1 MIEVSMSE
9 RNPNAPEKAYS
20 VGTLVRAWAG
30 ILALSVLLYGIFLL
44 KIEPVGLRRVL
55 LLLFALVQAWLGVGY
70 YMHLRFERPSL
81 VYTVLLPLLLLIAL
95 VVFAVGEGAY
105 VRDIR
110 TLFYGG

>member
-1 MIEVSMSE
+1 MSMSE
-9 RNPNAPEKAYS
+9 QNPNAPEKAYS
-20 VGTLVRAWAG
+20 VGTLVKAWVG

-55 LLLFALVQAWLGVGY
+55 LLSFALIQAWLGVGY
-70 YMHLRFERPSL
+70 YMHLKFERPSL
-81 VYTVLLPLLLLIAL
+81 VYTVLLPLLLLVAL
-95 VVFAVGEGAY
+95 IVFAIGEGVY